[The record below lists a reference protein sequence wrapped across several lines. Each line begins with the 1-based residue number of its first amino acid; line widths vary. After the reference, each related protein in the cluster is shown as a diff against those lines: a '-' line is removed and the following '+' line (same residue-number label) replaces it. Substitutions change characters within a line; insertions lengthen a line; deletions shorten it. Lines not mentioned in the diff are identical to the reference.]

1 MKSILFLL
9 TRYPAV
15 SGGIEKVT
23 TYISNN
29 LIDRGWE
36 VTILAAYKQNGTE
49 VSSIGLNKSIP
60 TYLLPDERIFDSEV
74 NIQYLDCLIKEKNI
88 GLIILQDSYSKLYRL
103 LSHIEKAPKII
114 VTEHNIPTALL
125 VDKVAEFKESKILD
139 IRSFIRKVCFPLLY
153 IKNLIQIKKHHREVY
168 NLADKYVVLSSGY
181 KSIVENLIGHKDSA
195 NKITTIHNPITVN
208 CDLPVPV
215 NKAKECLFMG
225 RLNSQ
230 KGVDFLLDIWKLFS
244 IKHND
249 WVLRVVG
256 DGPLDL
262 KIKQRIIKENIINVI
277 LEGRQ
282 TDVAFFYA
290 KASILCMTSR
300 YEGWPLVLGEG
311 MKYGCVP
318 IVFNSF
324 AAIKDMIEDGTNGVI
339 IPAYDIERYAYRLS
353 QLVDNPNV
361 LSVMR
366 KSSLIKVKEFEI
378 THIIDEWINL
388 FEQI

>member
-49 VSSIGLNKSIP
+49 VSSIGLNESIP
-60 TYLLPDERIFDSEV
+60 TYLLPDERTFDSEK
-74 NIQYLDCLIKEKNI
+74 NIKFVDSLIKERGI
-88 GLIILQDSYSKLYRL
+88 ELIILQDSYSGVHRL
-103 LSHIEKAPKII
+103 LLHLENAPKII
-114 VTEHNIPTALL
+114 VAEHNIPTALL
-125 VDKVAEFKESKILD
+125 VDKVAEFKEEKILD
-139 IRSFIRKVCFPLLY
+139 IRSFIRKICFPLLY
-153 IKNLIQIKKHHREVY
+153 IKNLIQIKKHHRVVY
-168 NLADKYVVLSSGY
+168 DLADKYVVLSSGY
-181 KSIVENLIGHKDSA
+181 KPIVEKLIGHKDSI

-208 CDLPVPV
+208 YDMPISC
-215 NKAKECLFMG
+215 NKSKECLFVG

-256 DGPLDL
+256 DGPLDS
-262 KIKQRIIKENIINVI
+262 KIKQRIKKEKIINVI

-282 TDVAFFYA
+282 TDVERYYA
-290 KASILCMTSR
+290 KASIVCMTSR
-300 YEGWPLVLGEG
+300 FEGWGLVLVEG
-311 MKYGCVP
+311 MKFGCVP
-318 IVFNSF
+318 VAFNSY
-324 AAIKDMIEDGTNGVI
+324 AAVKDIIEDEKNGFI
-339 IPAYDIERYAYRLS
+339 IPAYDIEKYAYRLS
-353 QLVDNPNV
+353 QLADNPNV
-361 LSVMR
+361 LSAM
-366 KSSLIKVKEFEI
+366 KKLSLIKVKEYEI
-378 THIIDEWINL
+378 THIIDEWENL
-388 FEQI
+388 LENI